1 MRFASTRGAAQP
13 VGAGAAM
20 LAGLAPDGGLYVPE
34 RFPALDPAALP
45 QDGDLAATATEVL
58 APFVAGDAPVDELA
72 DESADEL
79 DSELGRELPAICAEA
94 LDFPTPL
101 TETNGFHV
109 LELFHGPTAAFKD
122 VGARFLAACLAR
134 LSGERERTV
143 LVATSGDTGGAVAA
157 AFSGRRGFRVVLLYP
172 GGRVS
177 DRQEAQLTAWG
188 DNVLSLRVDGDF
200 DDCQRMVKEAFA
212 DATLRERAGLTSA
225 NSISIGRLLP
235 QMAYYAW
242 ASTQLFRA
250 TGTAPGFIIPSGNLG
265 NSLACIWA
273 RHCGLPVG
281 PIVLATN
288 ANETVGEFFAGSPWA
303 PRATVQTLATAM
315 DVGNPSNMERLLH
328 LAGSESAARSE
339 ARAVRVSDAEIRD
352 AIAAGPARYGRTWCP
367 HTATA
372 VRAWETLGE
381 EANKRPWVVVA
392 TAHPAKFEDVVEP
405 LVGETVPLPPAL
417 AELMAR
423 PRQFVEIGPDFEAF
437 RDLLAGLP
445 GVA

>member
-1 MRFASTRGAAQP
+1 MKFASTRGAAPP

-45 QDGDLAATATEVL
+45 QGADLAATATEVL

-72 DESADEL
+72 
-79 DSELGRELPAICAEA
+79 SELANELATVCAEA

-101 TETNGFHV
+101 TEANGFHV

-134 LSGERERTV
+134 LSRERERTV

-157 AFSGRRGFRVVLLYP
+157 AFSGRPGFRVVLLYP
-172 GGRVS
+172 RGRVS

-212 DATLRERAGLTSA
+212 DAALRERAGLTSA

-242 ASTQLFRA
+242 ASMRLFRA

-288 ANETVGEFFAGSPWA
+288 ANETVGEFFAGAPWT
-303 PRATVQTLATAM
+303 PRPTVQTLATAM
-315 DVGNPSNMERLLH
+315 DVGNPSNMERLLY

-339 ARAVRVSDAEIRD
+339 ARAIRVSDQEIRD
-352 AIAAGPARYGRTWCP
+352 AIAAGPARYDRTWCP

-381 EANKRPWVVVA
+381 EAGERPWVVVA

-417 AELMAR
+417 AELMRR
-423 PRQFVEIGPDFEAF
+423 PRQFVEIGPEFGAF

>member
-1 MRFASTRGAAQP
+1 MLYASTRAAAPP
-13 VGAGAAM
+13 VTAGAAM

-34 RFPALDPAALP
+34 QFPALDPGAL
-45 QDGDLAATATEVL
+45 QGAELAATASEVL
-58 APFVAGDAPVDELA
+58 APFIAGESWADQLA
-72 DESADEL
+72 
-79 DSELGRELPAICAEA
+79 AICAEA

-101 TETNGFHV
+101 TAADDFHV

-134 LSGERERTV
+134 LTGERQYTV

-157 AFSGRRGFRVVLLYP
+157 AFSGRPAFRVVLLYP
-172 GGRVS
+172 RGRVS
-177 DRQEAQLTAWG
+177 DRQEAQLTCWG

-212 DATLRERAGLTSA
+212 DAGLRERAGLTSA

-242 ASTQLFRA
+242 ASLALFRE
-250 TGTAPGFIIPSGNLG
+250 TGAAPGFIIPSGNLG
-265 NSLACIWA
+265 NALACIWA
-273 RHCGLPVG
+273 RQCGLPIG

-288 ANETVGEFFAGSPWA
+288 ANETVGEFFAGASWT
-303 PRATVQTLATAM
+303 PRPTVQTLATAM

-328 LAGSESAARSE
+328 LAGSEAGARRE
-339 ARAVRVSDAEIRD
+339 ARAIRVSDEEIRD

-372 VRAWETLGE
+372 VRAWETLGV
-381 EANKRPWVVVA
+381 EAGERPWVVVA

-417 AELMAR
+417 GELMAR
-423 PRQFVEIGPDFEAF
+423 PRNFVEIGPEFEAF
-437 RDLLAGLP
+437 RELLGGGPRPDHGRVPLA
-445 GVA
+445 

>member
-1 MRFASTRGAAQP
+1 MRYVSTRGAAP
-13 VGAGAAM
+13 PAAAGAAM

-34 RFPALDPAALP
+34 AFPTLDAGALDHSAGLAVTAA
-45 QDGDLAATATEVL
+45 QVL
-58 APFVAGDAPVDELA
+58 APFVAGDALA
-72 DESADEL
+72 GEL
-79 DSELGRELPAICAEA
+79 DTVCAEA
-94 LDFPTPL
+94 LNFSTPL
-101 TETNGFHV
+101 TEADRFRV

-134 LSGERERTV
+134 LAGGRERTV

-157 AFSGRRGFRVVLLYP
+157 AFSGRPGFRVVLLYP
-172 GGRVS
+172 RGRVS

-188 DNVLSLRVDGDF
+188 GNVLSLRVDGDF

-212 DATLRERAGLTSA
+212 DQSLRERAGLTSA

-242 ASTQLFRA
+242 ASLRLFRE
-250 TGTAPGFIIPSGNLG
+250 TGVAPGFIIPSGNLG

-288 ANETVGEFFAGSPWA
+288 ANETVGDFFAGTPWR
-303 PRATVQTLATAM
+303 PRPTVPTLATAM

-328 LAGSESAARSE
+328 LAGSQEAARAA

-352 AIAAGPARYGRTWCP
+352 AIRAGPGRYGRTWCP
-367 HTATA
+367 HTATG
-372 VRAWETLGE
+372 VHAWEKLGYAAHE
-381 EANKRPWVVVA
+381 RPWVVVA

-405 LVGETVPLPPAL
+405 LVGAPVPLPPAL
-417 AELMAR
+417 AELLAR
-423 PRQFVEIGPDFEAF
+423 PRQFVEIGPDTATLK
-437 RDLLAGLP
+437 DLVAGLP
-445 GVA
+445 G